1 MSGIWREWIEQ
12 QNTHEA
18 TAEMDEGKEDAEPFL
33 PLRWFQ
39 QEISA
44 LYSRW
49 SSGRRVEEF
58 FRSGTPEKE
67 ESEVTNKEKK
77 DIKIDFC

>member
-1 MSGIWREWIEQ
+1 MKPMCWFEFWPFYILLLFMSGIWREWIEQ

-44 LYSRW
+44 LYSR
-49 SSGRRVEEF
+49 
-58 FRSGTPEKE
+58 
-67 ESEVTNKEKK
+67 
-77 DIKIDFC
+77 